1 MEKVPINVYN
11 KEGGKVSRITN
22 ANGSTKEHFF
32 LKPEP
37 DPKLL
42 DTKVVPNYLLKEYDY
57 SYHTLT
63 CSSDGTVIVSNPWRK
78 IAVAGILDGYG
89 HILVIKFSRKN
100 ENTLEEIV
108 PAREAISVESKYQ
121 LLASVMIYPTEKIE
135 GKFYREEYA
144 RFRELEISGNITAG
158 KSTKHYLDDA
168 VIRTLP
174 LIVHDSATINTNF
187 GTTEVRLA
195 RGKYYLVAPVRKKK
209 IRKIKVREI
218 TQQDT
223 EHV

>member
-89 HILVIKFSRKN
+89 HILVIKFSKN
-100 ENTLEEIV
+100 QEHTLEDII
-108 PAREAISVESKYQ
+108 PAREIIDTTHTYQ
-121 LLASVMIYPTEKIE
+121 LLASVMIYSTDNIK
-135 GKFYREEYA
+135 GKFYREGHT
-144 RFRELEISGNITAG
+144 RFRELEIEGAIKAARTE
-158 KSTKHYLDDA
+158 KHYLDNT
-168 VIRTLP
+168 VVRILP
-174 LIVHDSATINTNF
+174 LIVEEPSTIKTK
-187 GTTEVRLA
+187 TSLELTIRP
-195 RGKYYLVAPVRKKK
+195 GKYYLVAPVRKKK
-209 IRKIKVREI
+209 IRKITVKKI
-218 TQQDT
+218 K
-223 EHV
+223 